1 VWSGEL
7 VRAVILLSSPGYRAT
22 DPKEVRPVPV
32 VGIWGRG
39 TFVGQLVLLNHFRGN
54 LDSWDPAL
62 AQGSR
67 AGSQRRQT
75 RSDARRP
82 QEEEVSRCGS

>member
-1 VWSGEL
+1 LPFLIGSGSRFRQFRLSSVWGGEL
-7 VRAVILLSSPGYRAT
+7 VRAVILLSRPGYRAT
-22 DPKEVRPVPV
+22 DPEEVRPEPV

-39 TFVGQLVLLNHFRGN
+39 TFAGQ
-54 LDSWDPAL
+54 
-62 AQGSR
+62 
-67 AGSQRRQT
+67 QT